1 MIRIIEG
8 KGTIITCF
16 RYGNTSLNLFLIC
29 INSVYVSHFAAT
41 KKNKLVSVNFFT
53 SLPLKESIKSL
64 HYKRQRAIKSDTLNT
79 TLPFE
84 HRLGRPLVAYK
95 LGRYIVL
102 LDLRAAKYQV
112 QSHVPTIKLIQASAG
127 HE

>member
-8 KGTIITCF
+8 TFITCF

-29 INSVYVSHFAAT
+29 INSVYVSFCGG
-41 KKNKLVSVNFFT
+41 KNNKLVSLTFFT